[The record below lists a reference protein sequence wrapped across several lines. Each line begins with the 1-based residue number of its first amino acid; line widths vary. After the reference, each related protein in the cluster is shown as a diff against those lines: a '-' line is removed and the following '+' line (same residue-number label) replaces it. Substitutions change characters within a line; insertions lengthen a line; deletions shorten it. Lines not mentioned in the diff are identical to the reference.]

1 LTGIFFSVDVAESV
15 EPMLELLS
23 RWLIQEPAHILLVAA
38 VNVALWAAC
47 RATVLRTVPKSNLLW
62 VPALAWLAYAGWEWL
77 VLVKSPEANIR
88 VDLLLIWPVIG
99 LVTIW
104 TFVRAAGGWWSVGRR
119 SRCWRECASWQ
130 IAQHKAPSIAVRSW
144 APDPSHGARGRT
156 QVGVGRHRGHVRRPR
171 SR

>member
-1 LTGIFFSVDVAESV
+1 MTGIFFLVDVAEPV

-38 VNVALWAAC
+38 VNLALWAAC

-104 TFVRAAGGWWSVGRR
+104 TFVRAAGGWWS
-119 SRCWRECASWQ
+119 A
-130 IAQHKAPSIAVRSW
+130 
-144 APDPSHGARGRT
+144 
-156 QVGVGRHRGHVRRPR
+156 GRH